1 MNRSTDLYVDGK
13 RRILVADDEMI
24 NRELLNNILC
34 DEYDVLMAEDGEMAY
49 EVIRQNRN
57 TLSLIL
63 LDLMMPKLN
72 GLDLLSRLKET
83 PDLKW
88 CRQPRRG
95 P

>member
-49 EVIRQNRN
+49 EVKDRTVIPYH
-57 TLSLIL
+57 SF
-63 LDLMMPKLN
+63 
-72 GLDLLSRLKET
+72 S
-83 PDLKW
+83 
-88 CRQPRRG
+88 
-95 P
+95 